1 MTFVVWLVWII
12 VGLVCGL
19 LEHQAQPTKQKPAT
33 LIVTT
38 GGALLAGLFFQ
49 YWGELVP
56 SDAPLAPVLGPAVS
70 AIIGAACAISLRD
83 FASRAAG
90 RTFQKVRSGS

>member
-1 MTFVVWLVWII
+1 MTFVVWLVWIT
-12 VGLVCGL
+12 VGLVCGV
-19 LEHQAQPTKQKPAT
+19 LEHQAHPTKQKRAT
-33 LIVTT
+33 LIVAT

-56 SDAPLAPVLGPAVS
+56 SETPLAPVLGPAVS

-83 FASRAAG
+83 FTSRAAS
-90 RTFQKVRSGS
+90 RTFPKIRSGS